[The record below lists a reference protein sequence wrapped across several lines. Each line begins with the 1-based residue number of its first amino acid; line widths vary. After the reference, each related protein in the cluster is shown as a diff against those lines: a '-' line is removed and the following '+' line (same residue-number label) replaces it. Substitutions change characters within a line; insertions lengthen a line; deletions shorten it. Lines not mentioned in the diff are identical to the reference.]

1 VLDDLGYTD
10 DGIMHARARFG
21 YMDESNVPRVLAQI
35 AEADIE
41 MPIEV
46 ENASYFLSTIDV
58 MSGDDHTMSH
68 WRKRLFLALTQ
79 INADAAEY
87 FGLPRDRTVIMGSR
101 IEV

>member
-1 VLDDLGYTD
+1 VIDDLGYTD
-10 DGIMHARARFG
+10 DGILHASARFG
-21 YMDESNVPRVLAQI
+21 YMDDANVPLVLAQV

-41 MPIEV
+41 TTVDV
-46 ENASYFLSTIDV
+46 ESASYFLSTIDV
-58 MSGDDHTMSH
+58 LAGDDDTMSR